1 MFDLKGDMKNDWYEY
16 VEYGTTRP
24 LTIFLQRNGFSRE
37 TAMYIREHVDEYV
50 VDLDIENPKL
60 RRSIRNCKSASV
72 RKEVESMLYNIPDL
86 FVD

>member
-1 MFDLKGDMKNDWYEY
+1 MKNDWYEY
-16 VEYGTTRP
+16 VEYGTTNP

-37 TAMYIREHVDEYV
+37 TAMYIREHDEYI
-50 VDLDIENPKL
+50 VDLDIGEPKL

-72 RKEVESMLYNIPDL
+72 RQEIESMLYNIPDL

>member
-1 MFDLKGDMKNDWYEY
+1 
-16 VEYGTTRP
+16 
-24 LTIFLQRNGFSRE
+24 
-37 TAMYIREHVDEYV
+37 MYIREHVDEYV
-50 VDLDIENPKL
+50 VDLAIENPKL